1 MSASFTVTVKPQ
13 KVNVESIQV
22 TNAVDTLTYGQAY
35 TFACAVKPDDATD
48 KSVTWKSSNEEVIS
62 VASDG
67 SVSYH
72 GTGTA
77 TVTVTANDGS
87 GVSASFTVTVQ
98 PKPTFNVTMSG
109 QKDVPGKPGEDV
121 TFSVSMNNSD
131 NVVLAVIELKYTLPE
146 GITMKESRAAG
157 IASGTTAIANAN
169 SLVLFSVDGING
181 SGKVAEIT
189 VTLSEAVELPVEIPM
204 KAKVATLETEEEF
217 DLKAF
222 SASIKKAIVRVPGDV
237 TGDGAVTYSDLIR
250 LAKYLAGWDG
260 ITINASNSDVN
271 ADGSVSYSD
280 LIRLAKYLAGW
291 DVTLQ

>member
-1 MSASFTVTVKPQ
+1 MTVKPQ

-87 GVSASFTVTVQ
+87 GVSASFTVTVK

-121 TFSVSMNNSD
+121 TFRVSMNNPD
-131 NVVLAVIELKYTLPE
+131 KAAVGVIHLSFSIPDGVTLKEIQPV
-146 GITMKESRAAG
+146 G
-157 IASGTTAIANAN
+157 IASNASLLVSGNPSTLMSLEAN
-169 SLVLFSVDGING
+169 GING
-181 SGKVAEIT
+181 SGDVAEIT
-189 VTLSEAVELPVEIPM
+189 VALSEAVELPVEIPM
-204 KAKVATLETEEEF
+204 SALVVLQNEEEYR
-217 DLKAF
+217 LKSF

-237 TGDGAVTYSDLIR
+237 NDDGSVTHADLLR
-250 LAKYLAGWDG
+250 LAKYLAHWEG
-260 ITINASNSDVN
+260 IIINASNSDVN
-271 ADGSVSYSD
+271 GDGSVSHAD
-280 LIRLAKYLAGW
+280 LLRLAKYLAHW
-291 DVTLQ
+291 DVVLK